1 MAQTQTAAA
10 PQVTGSKHVQR
21 RARSWGRYWFVAPT
35 VIFMLLTMVYPIIDN
50 VRMSLFDV
58 NVGTFLSNSAP
69 FVGADNYVRVMT
81 DPAFQHAVV
90 TSLVFTAG
98 SLIFQFTI
106 GFGLALLFNRSFP
119 GNDLLRALLL
129 LGWMLPSVVS
139 GSIYRWM
146 FDGSMGIF
154 NYALQTLGLLQ
165 TPRFW
170 LNDPNTALAAT
181 IIANIWV
188 GIPFNMIL
196 LLPGLQSIP
205 GALYEAA
212 SIDGANSRQSFR
224 NITLPLMRPVMLSVL
239 LLGIIY
245 TFKAFDIVYV
255 MTGGGPVNATTVL
268 TIYVYQFAFS
278 FFRFGDAA
286 AAAILLLLGLSVVAV
301 IYLWL
306 SQREEAAA

>member
-1 MAQTQTAAA
+1 MAQTQSTAV
-10 PQVTGSKHVQR
+10 PH
-21 RARSWGRYWFVAPT
+21 ARGIVRSHSRTRNLRRYWFVAPA
-35 VIFMLLTMVYPIIDN
+35 VVFMLLTMVYPIIDN

-58 NVGTFLSNSAP
+58 NVSTFLANTAP
-69 FVGADNYVRVMT
+69 FVGADNYVRVIG
-81 DPAFQHAVV
+81 DPAFQHAVI
-90 TSLVFTAG
+90 TSLIFTAG

-106 GFGLALLFNRSFP
+106 GFALALLFNRTFP
-119 GNDLLRALLL
+119 GNGLLRALLL

-146 FDGSMGIF
+146 FDGSMGII
-154 NYALQTLGLLQ
+154 NYALQGLGLLES
-165 TPRFW
+165 PRFW
-170 LNDPNTALAAT
+170 LNDPNSALMAT

-205 GALYEAA
+205 DSLYEAA
-212 SIDGANSRQSFR
+212 SIDGANGPQSFR

-245 TFKAFDIVYV
+245 TFKAFDIIYV

-286 AAAILLLLGLSVVAV
+286 AAAVLLLLGLSVVAV
-301 IYLWL
+301 GYLWL